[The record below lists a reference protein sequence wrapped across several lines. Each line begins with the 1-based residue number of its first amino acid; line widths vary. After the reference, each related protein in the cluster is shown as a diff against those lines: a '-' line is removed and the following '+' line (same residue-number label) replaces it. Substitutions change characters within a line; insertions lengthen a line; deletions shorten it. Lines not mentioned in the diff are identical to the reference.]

1 MNKSGTIYIRTQNNN
16 VIGNNSNNILDENV
30 DDKKVDIQSSIDDE
44 SKKSENTSE
53 SDLKDKRAKITNSKS
68 FFNLKDSFKTPSKN
82 ITNIHFPDNK
92 HSGNPGKGVKSV
104 KEVRSHINRNSQQ
117 ANRYHR
123 TFSNQTTSNLSHLS
137 KSYSNPTQVLEEN
150 SERTEFENK
159 LRNENIPS
167 DKKIVNKQDHIE
179 KSLKSS
185 GSEIKDH
192 KPKKDNS
199 SDNSLFKSLTTS
211 WIFRW
216 LGDSDIALR
225 IIIGVIAGIII
236 FGIIFTQLGILSTK

>member
-1 MNKSGTIYIRTQNNN
+1 MNKSGTIYIRTQTNN

-53 SDLKDKRAKITNSKS
+53 SDLKDDRAKPTDSKI

-82 ITNIHFPDNK
+82 ITSIHFPDNK
-92 HSGNPGKGVKSV
+92 NSGNPGKGVKSV
-104 KEVRSHINRNSQQ
+104 KEVHTHIHRNTQQ
-117 ANRYHR
+117 TSRYYEPP
-123 TFSNQTTSNLSHLS
+123 SNHTATNLPNLSR
-137 KSYSNPTQVLEEN
+137 SYSGLSQSLKEDF
-150 SERTEFENK
+150 ERTEFENK